1 MLKVARRVINMN
13 NFFQEEIY
21 LENNYIKLVPFSEN
35 YEEDLRKII
44 FDDEITKFTGHHIVD
59 GNDLKK
65 YVKRTI
71 TNRNEK
77 LLYPFI
83 VIDKTS
89 NQVAGS
95 TSFGNIIFHNKRLE
109 IGWTWYGETFRGT
122 SVNKATKYELL
133 RYAFEELGF
142 NRVQFSV
149 DVENIRSQ
157 KAVLKLGAKQEG
169 IFRSNYENA
178 QGECRD
184 DVYFSIIKSEWSD
197 LKRAKFGE
205 FNK

>member
-1 MLKVARRVINMN
+1 MN

-44 FDDEITKFTGHHIVD
+44 FDDEITKFTGHHIVNS
-59 GNDLKK
+59 NDLKN
-65 YVKRTI
+65 YIERTI

-77 LLYPFI
+77 LSYPFI
-83 VIDKTS
+83 VIDKIS

-133 RYAFEELGF
+133 RYAFEEIGF

-178 QGECRD
+178 KGECRD

-205 FNK
+205 FNN